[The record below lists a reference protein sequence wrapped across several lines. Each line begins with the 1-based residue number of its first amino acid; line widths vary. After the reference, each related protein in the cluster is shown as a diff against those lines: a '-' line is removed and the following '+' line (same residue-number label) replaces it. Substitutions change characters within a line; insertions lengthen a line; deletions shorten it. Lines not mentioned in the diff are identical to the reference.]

1 MRTGT
6 SLMVLYAWLF
16 MDVFQHTQTKEQEPR
31 VANWHDPSRTSP
43 AKIGVP
49 SKRIECAKNHSKAES
64 ALLYTHHRHPSGHLV
79 E

>member
-1 MRTGT
+1 MLTGT

-31 VANWHDPSRTSP
+31 VANWQDPSRTSP

-49 SKRIECAKNHSKAES
+49 SKRIECAKNHSKAPC
-64 ALLYTHHRHPSGHLV
+64 YTLTIGTLAIGKHLV